1 MSAARDI
8 TVLVA
13 DDEPLARKRIV
24 RLLADDGHATVVAE
38 CSGGREAAAEI
49 ARQAPDVVFLDVQ
62 MPDLTGFEVVST
74 VGPEAMPTTVF
85 VTAYDQ
91 YAMRAFDVHAVDY
104 LLKPYEESRF
114 RLALARARERHAAR
128 AGAAGGAAEAD
139 RLRAA
144 VREALLGAMRGEL
157 HPGAPLQQL
166 AVRVN
171 GVQRVIPIADVDWF
185 EAEGNYVRVHVGREA
200 HLLRQPISRLERE
213 LDPRR
218 FARVHRSFLVNV
230 TRVVE
235 LQPWFGG
242 DAVLI
247 LRDGTRVR
255 LSRTYREQFQARL
268 LRDDSH
274 PGPARR

>member
-1 MSAARDI
+1 MSDARDI

-13 DDEPLARKRIV
+13 DDEPLARKRVV
-24 RLLADDGHATVVAE
+24 RLLADDGHARVVAE
-38 CSGGREAAAEI
+38 CSGGREAVQEI
-49 ARQAPDVVFLDVQ
+49 ARLRPDVVFLDVQ
-62 MPDLTGFEVVST
+62 MPDLTGFQVVEG
-74 VGPEAMPTTVF
+74 VGADAMPTTVF
-85 VTAYDQ
+85 VTAFDQ

-114 RLALARARERHAAR
+114 HLALARARERHAAR
-128 AGAAGGAAEAD
+128 AAAPGATTDAE
-139 RLRAA
+139 RMRAA
-144 VREALLGAMRGEL
+144 VREALIGAMRGEL
-157 HPGAPLQQL
+157 QSGAPLQQL

-171 GVQRVIPIADVDWF
+171 GVQRVIPIAEVDWF

-235 LQPWFGG
+235 VQPWFGG
-242 DAVLI
+242 DAVLV
-247 LRDGTRVR
+247 LRDGTKVR

-274 PGPARR
+274 SGSARR

>member
-1 MSAARDI
+1 MSETAGI

-24 RLLADDGHATVVAE
+24 RLLADDGHARVVAE

-49 ARQAPDVVFLDVQ
+49 LAQRPDVVFLDVQ
-62 MPDLTGFEVVST
+62 MPDLTGFEVVES
-74 VGPEAMPTTVF
+74 VGADAMPTTVF

-128 AGAAGGAAEAD
+128 AGRAGSPDAD

-144 VREALLGAMRGEL
+144 VRDALLGAMRGEL
-157 HPGAPLQQL
+157 QPDSPLQQL

-171 GVQRVIPIADVDWF
+171 GVQRVIAIAEVDWF
-185 EAEGNYVRVHVGREA
+185 EAEGNYVRVHAGRES
-200 HLLRQPISRLERE
+200 HLLRQPISRLERQ

-218 FARVHRSFLVNV
+218 FARVHRSFVVNV

-235 LQPWFGG
+235 VQPWFGG
-242 DAVLI
+242 DAVLV
-247 LRDGTRVR
+247 LRDGTKVR
-255 LSRTYREQFQARL
+255 LSRTYREQFQSRL
-268 LRDDSH
+268 LRDESH
-274 PGPARR
+274 APAPPKR